1 MRHFLLLILLVSL
14 PSVASDSN
22 GTYGILGRGTISC
35 GSLVKAHNDRDQ
47 YSVIFISE
55 WVNGYITAIN
65 ITTPRVID
73 LTDRVIDLTDGLDV
87 PAREQWL
94 LKYCKEKPLDS
105 LAQAT
110 EILVRE
116 LKLRKR

>member
-14 PSVASDSN
+14 PSMASDSN

-65 ITTPRVID
+65 ITTPG
-73 LTDRVIDLTDGLDV
+73 VIDLTDGLDV

-110 EILVRE
+110 EMLVRE